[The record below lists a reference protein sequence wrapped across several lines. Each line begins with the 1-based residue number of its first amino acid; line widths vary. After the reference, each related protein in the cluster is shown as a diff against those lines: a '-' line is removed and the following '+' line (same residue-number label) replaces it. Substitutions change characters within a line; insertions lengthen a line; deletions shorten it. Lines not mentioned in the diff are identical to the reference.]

1 MGFPIPIN
9 SRAPRDHRR
18 LVLDLIHE
26 SRDGTTRAEIA
37 RSLELSR
44 SAVSGLVDDLLHT
57 GLVRELDKRPTRAGR
72 RPIGLEIDASAGQI
86 VGIDIG
92 ATHIRAILADTAGRP
107 LAELST
113 SFDVKGGPEKTLGEV
128 RRLLE
133 RLMRDGESSLGRV
146 RSIGV
151 GVPGPVI
158 SEQGMVLA
166 APIMPGWTE
175 YPIRR
180 ALEETW
186 ERPVVVHND
195 ANLGALGEWTYGAGR
210 RCPNLVFVKVG
221 TGIGMGMIL
230 GGRLHEGQVGAAGEI
245 GHLTLVENGPLCSC
259 GNRGCLEALA
269 GGGAIARQA
278 RELVLQGQRTHLS
291 TLASIDRLSARDV
304 AEAAAQGDHLAQQL
318 FAQAGEY
325 IGIALAGVMNMLN
338 PGVVV
343 IGGGVAQSG
352 DLLLEPIRAQIRKRS
367 LQAGVLTS
375 QVTSASLGLRS
386 SALGAVAAALS
397 LCFDRV
403 IAHSAAGLTASI
415 TEGR

>member
-1 MGFPIPIN
+1 MGLPSSIN
-9 SRAPRDHRR
+9 LRAPRDHRR

-26 SRDGTTRAEIA
+26 SPDGTTRAEIA

-44 SAVSGLVDDLLHT
+44 SAVSGLVDDLLQT
-57 GLVRELDKRPTRAGR
+57 GLVREQERRQSRAGR
-72 RPIGLEIDASAGQI
+72 KPIGLEINASAGQI
-86 VGIDIG
+86 IGVDIG
-92 ATHIRAILADTAGRP
+92 ATHIRGILADIAGRP
-107 LAELST
+107 LAELNT
-113 SFDVKGGPEKTLGEV
+113 SFDIKVGPVKTLAEV
-128 RRLLE
+128 RRLVD
-133 RLMRDGESSLGRV
+133 RLMRDGESSLAHV
-146 RSIGV
+146 RSVGL

-158 SEQGMVLA
+158 SERGVVLA
-166 APIMPGWTE
+166 APIMPGWHE

-180 ALEETW
+180 SLEDAW
-186 ERPVVVHND
+186 QRPVVVHND

-269 GGGAIARQA
+269 GGGAIALQA
-278 RELVLQGQRTHLS
+278 RELVRQGQRTHLS
-291 TLASIDRLSARDV
+291 TLASLDRLSARDV
-304 AEAAAQGDHLAQQL
+304 AEAATQGDHLAQQL

-325 IGIALAGVMNMLN
+325 IGIALAGVINMLN

-352 DLLLEPIRAQIRKRS
+352 DLLLEPVRAQIRKRS

-397 LCFDRV
+397 LSFDHF
-403 IAHSAAGLTASI
+403 IAHTASGQPAPVA
-415 TEGR
+415 ERG

>member
-1 MGFPIPIN
+1 MGFPLSVNPH
-9 SRAPRDHRR
+9 APRDHRR

-57 GLVRELDKRPTRAGR
+57 GLVRELDKRQTRAGR
-72 RPIGLEIDASAGQI
+72 KPIGLEINASAGQI
-86 VGIDIG
+86 VGLDVG
-92 ATHIRAILADTAGRP
+92 ATHIRAILADIAGRP

-113 SFDVKGGPEKTLGEV
+113 SFDVKVGPEKTLAEV
-128 RRLLE
+128 RRLVE
-133 RLMRDGESSLGRV
+133 RLMRDGESSLARV
-146 RSIGV
+146 RSIGL

-180 ALEETW
+180 ALEDTW

-278 RELVLQGQRTHLS
+278 RELVRQGQRTHLS

-318 FAQAGEY
+318 FAQAGDY

-397 LCFDRV
+397 LCFDHV
-403 IAHSAAGLTASI
+403 IAQTASGQLAAV
-415 TEGR
+415 TERG